1 MCITFFPLAF
11 YTFYN
16 TKGSN
21 INLTLNVLQMKG
33 YHKLAKWLL
42 ILGGLNLLL
51 LGSVGWDVSQVLD
64 GADGTMTRIAYV
76 VVGLAALYELAMMHG
91 KK

>member
-1 MCITFFPLAF
+1 
-11 YTFYN
+11 
-16 TKGSN
+16 
-21 INLTLNVLQMKG
+21 MKG

-51 LGSVGWDVSQVLD
+51 LGAVGWDVSQLLD

-76 VVGLAALYELAMMHG
+76 VVGLAALYELAMMHN
-91 KK
+91 KR